1 MGRGKRAA
9 AAVAAGVLYGLA
21 QMSGQAHETE
31 EKPLRAAIFYHEQT
45 WLQDFNI
52 VHEIAEAIEKNL
64 DGHPEVAFSRY
75 GMESVS
81 VEHVVKLAIRMK
93 TDVLLFLGTRS
104 ETSLEYYQA
113 LSDEGIRLI
122 LVDGDVE
129 ESGRYAYIGTD
140 NYGVGEK
147 AADFLAETLEPQAEV
162 AVLAPV
168 LQTGLRSVG
177 ARLDGFFAGAEEN
190 GVNIVDQ
197 MNTSYDSLTAISTV
211 ETLLDEHPALKA
223 LFCADA
229 VSGQAAADVLEARG
243 RSGDTVVITFD
254 RNEKIENALRL
265 GALDLT
271 YTQDTETI
279 GEACAQA
286 LVELAA
292 DRTQM
297 GEDRLFPCIELTAQ
311 DLEGR

>member
-1 MGRGKRAA
+1 MGRGKRAV
-9 AAVAAGVLYGLA
+9 AVAAALLCGLA
-21 QMSGQAHETE
+21 QMCGEAHGLE
-31 EKPLRAAIFYHEQT
+31 EKPLRAVIFYHEQT

-52 VHEIAEAIEKNL
+52 VHEIADAIEENL
-64 DGHPEVAFSRY
+64 EGHSEVAFSRY

-81 VEHVVKLAIRMK
+81 VENVVKLAIRMK

-104 ETSLEYYQA
+104 EVSLEYYQA

-140 NYGVGEK
+140 NYGVGEE
-147 AADFLAETLEPQAEV
+147 AAGFLAEILEQQAEV
-162 AVLAPV
+162 AVLAPA

-177 ARLDGFFAGAEEN
+177 ARLDGFFAGAEEK
-190 GVNIVDQ
+190 GLNIVAR

-211 ETLLDEHPALKA
+211 ERLLDEHPGVKA

-229 VSGQAAADVLEARG
+229 VSGQAAGDVLEARW

-292 DRTQM
+292 DRKYDKY
-297 GEDRLFPCIELTAQ
+297 GLD
-311 DLEGR
+311 

>member
-1 MGRGKRAA
+1 MGRGKRAV
-9 AAVAAGVLYGLA
+9 AVAAALLCGLA
-21 QMSGQAHETE
+21 QMCGEAHGLE
-31 EKPLRAAIFYHEQT
+31 EKPLRAVIFYHEQT

-52 VHEIAEAIEKNL
+52 VHEIADAIEENL
-64 DGHPEVAFSRY
+64 EGHSEVAFSRY

-81 VEHVVKLAIRMK
+81 VENVVKLAIRMK

-104 ETSLEYYQA
+104 EVSLEYYQA

-140 NYGVGEK
+140 NYGVGEE
-147 AADFLAETLEPQAEV
+147 AAGFLAEILEQQAEV
-162 AVLAPV
+162 AVLAPA

-177 ARLDGFFAGAEEN
+177 ARLDGFFAGAEEK
-190 GVNIVDQ
+190 GLNIVAR

-211 ETLLDEHPALKA
+211 ERLLDEHPGVKA

-229 VSGQAAADVLEARG
+229 VSGQAAGDVLEARW
-243 RSGDTVVITFD
+243 RSGDTVGITFD

-292 DRTQM
+292 DRKYDKY
-297 GEDRLFPCIELTAQ
+297 GLD
-311 DLEGR
+311 